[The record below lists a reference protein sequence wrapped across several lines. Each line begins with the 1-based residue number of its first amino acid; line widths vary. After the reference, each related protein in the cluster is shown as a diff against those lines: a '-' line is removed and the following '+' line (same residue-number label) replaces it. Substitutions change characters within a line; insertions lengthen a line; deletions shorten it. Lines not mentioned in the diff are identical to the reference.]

1 MRYSN
6 RGDSL
11 APVLVIIVLCFMVY
25 IITMVADIFLGHSL
39 IPLLGFRPALL
50 FEQPW
55 TIVTNLFVHGDI
67 WHLLANMLTL
77 YFFGSF
83 LARLV
88 GAGTFLV
95 IYFVGGLM
103 GNIFIFLLPGNPFVP
118 TIGASGAVFALG
130 GTLAVLTPR
139 LRVYVFPIPAPMP
152 LWVAVIG
159 GFVLLTLLTFSLP
172 ISWQGHL
179 GGLLSGLVAGLILRR
194 RTPRPFY

>member
-1 MRYSN
+1 MRYSS
-6 RGDSL
+6 RSDSL
-11 APVLVIIVLCFMVY
+11 APVLVIIVLCFVVY
-25 IITMVADIFLGHSL
+25 IATVAADIFLGHSL

-88 GAGTFLV
+88 GVGTFLT
-95 IYFVGGLM
+95 IYFVGGIV
-103 GNIFIFLLPGNPFVP
+103 GNIFILLLPGNPFVP

-159 GFVLLTLLTFSLP
+159 GFVLLTLLTLSLP

-179 GGLLSGLVAGLILRR
+179 GGLLSGLIAGIILRR
-194 RTPRPFY
+194 RTPTLLY